1 MRWAGGNRV
10 TLAIVFTDVVGSTAL
25 GESLKDQRMGTLR
38 TAHFAQSSKLIGEH
52 GGHEIK
58 TIGDSVMVAF
68 RTVDNAL
75 DYACALHRD
84 PGGAELPG
92 AAELRIRAGI
102 HIGPVSVEKGDVFG
116 RTVNFAARVIGAITG
131 SEIWVSE
138 QAKAD
143 IDALGAGHHQDLQ
156 WERHEDMEVKGF
168 SGAATLWSLVIDQ
181 ETIAEPAEI
190 RGSAS

>member
-1 MRWAGGNRV
+1 MISYARFSRGLTGYP
-10 TLAIVFTDVVGSTAL
+10 IEFTGFL
-25 GESLKDQRMGTLR
+25 
-38 TAHFAQSSKLIGEH
+38 QS
-52 GGHEIK
+52 K
-58 TIGDSVMVAF
+58 TIGDSVMAAF

-92 AAELRIRAGI
+92 ADNLRIRAGI
-102 HIGPVSVEKGDVFG
+102 HIGPVSIEKGDVFG
-116 RTVNFAARVIGAITG
+116 RTVNFAARVIGAITR

-156 WERHEDMEVKGF
+156 WERHEDIEVKGF
-168 SGAATLWSLVIDQ
+168 TGAVTLWSLVIDQ
-181 ETIAEPAEI
+181 EPVAEPAEM
-190 RGSAS
+190 RGSAD

>member
-1 MRWAGGNRV
+1 MAPRRHTPADSSGRPATTRETSTISCARRAPRPARRASCAGPA
-10 TLAIVFTDVVGSTAL
+10 AIASPWRS
-25 GESLKDQRMGTLR
+25 SLPT
-38 TAHFAQSSKLIGEH
+38 SS
-52 GGHEIK
+52 
-58 TIGDSVMVAF
+58 A
-68 RTVDNAL
+68 RR
-75 DYACALHRD
+75 RD

-116 RTVNFAARVIGAITG
+116 RTVNFASRVIGAITG

-138 QAKAD
+138 QAKGD

-168 SGAATLWSLVIDQ
+168 VGGVTLWSLVIDQ
-181 ETIAEPAEI
+181 EP
-190 RGSAS
+190 

>member
-1 MRWAGGNRV
+1 MA
-10 TLAIVFTDVVGSTAL
+10 
-25 GESLKDQRMGTLR
+25 
-38 TAHFAQSSKLIGEH
+38 
-52 GGHEIK
+52 
-58 TIGDSVMVAF
+58 AF

-92 AAELRIRAGI
+92 ADNLRIRAGI
-102 HIGPVSVEKGDVFG
+102 HIGPVSIEKGDVFG
-116 RTVNFAARVIGAITG
+116 RTVNFAARVIGAITR

-156 WERHEDMEVKGF
+156 WERHEDIEVKGF
-168 SGAATLWSLVIDQ
+168 TGAVTLWSLVIDQ
-181 ETIAEPAEI
+181 EPVAEPAEM
-190 RGSAS
+190 RGSAD